1 MFSVFS
7 EIVLYLGL
15 NILCFSSCC
24 LSLGKNPSEYIYK
37 LRLCVLRHE
46 SFMKTNL
53 DYNYQFTGYRL
64 VAT

>member
-1 MFSVFS
+1 MFFIMLSKFRVK
-7 EIVLYLGL
+7 ILQ
-15 NILCFSSCC
+15 NI
-24 LSLGKNPSEYIYK
+24 YIYK

-53 DYNYQFTGYRL
+53 DYNYQFIGYRL